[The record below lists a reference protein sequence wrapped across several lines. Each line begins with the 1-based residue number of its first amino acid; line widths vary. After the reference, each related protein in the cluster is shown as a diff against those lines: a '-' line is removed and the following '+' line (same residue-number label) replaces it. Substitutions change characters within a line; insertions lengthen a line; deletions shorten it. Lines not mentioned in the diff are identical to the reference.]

1 MDQMPNPIGIWNQCT
16 RDQATARVPLLATD
30 VAGAFTFVLTSMVS
44 PITDV
49 VGAFTFVI
57 TNELAWPFPSVDQ
70 HSSSRHLRVVV
81 FGPALQTAQLN
92 YLHQSLP
99 YTPTGTVMDVQCSHS

>member
-1 MDQMPNPIGIWNQCT
+1 
-16 RDQATARVPLLATD
+16 
-30 VAGAFTFVLTSMVS
+30 MVS

-57 TNELAWPFPSVDQ
+57 TNELAWPSVDQ
-70 HSSSRHLRVVV
+70 LSSSRHLRVVV

-92 YLHQSLP
+92 YPHQSLLLLLA
-99 YTPTGTVMDVQCSHS
+99 

>member
-1 MDQMPNPIGIWNQCT
+1 MTCYCARAFAHQCGH
-16 RDQATARVPLLATD
+16 

-92 YLHQSLP
+92 YLHQSLL